1 MEGKEYPVDNP
12 LLTVTPREITR
23 KKVKVLRRQGVIP
36 VHMYGKDIPSMALQ
50 SEAKA
55 LEGIVAKAGK
65 NIPVSLDIE
74 GQSGQHMTF
83 IREVQRDPI
92 SGKLLHVDFQRVI
105 TTELVRSQVPI
116 VLVGEAPAVRMT
128 SGMLSQ
134 ILHELSVESLP
145 MNVPQV
151 IEIDVTVLDSLD
163 KEIRVQDIS
172 VGTDVSVLTAPDQL
186 VARVTPPRV
195 ELVGE
200 AEEAKAEAVAEEA
213 GVEAQ
218 EGKPEA

>member
-1 MEGKEYPVDNP
+1 
-12 LLTVTPREITR
+12 
-23 KKVKVLRRQGVIP
+23 
-36 VHMYGKDIPSMALQ
+36 MYGKDTQSMALQ

-55 LEGIVAKAGK
+55 LAGIVAQAGK

-83 IREVQRDPI
+83 IREVQRHPI
-92 SGKLLHVDFQRVI
+92 TGELLHVDFQRVI

-116 VLVGEAPAVRMT
+116 VLVGEAPAVRLT
-128 SGMLSQ
+128 GGMLSQ

-145 MNVPQV
+145 MNVPPV
-151 IEIDVTVLDSLD
+151 IEIDVTGLDSLD

-172 VGTDVSVLTAPDQL
+172 MGTDVSVLTAPDQL

-195 ELVGE
+195 EVV
-200 AEEAKAEAVAEEA
+200 EEAAMAEVGAEAVAEEA
-213 GVEAQ
+213 EEEQ
-218 EGKPEA
+218 PEA